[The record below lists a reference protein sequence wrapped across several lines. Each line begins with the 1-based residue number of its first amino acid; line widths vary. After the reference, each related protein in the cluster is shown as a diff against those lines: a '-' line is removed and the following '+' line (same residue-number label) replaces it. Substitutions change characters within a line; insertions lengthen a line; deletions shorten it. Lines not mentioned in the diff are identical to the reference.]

1 MQPDIC
7 KNISW
12 AYGNNHLKECFLN
25 FSKIRDDFSL
35 EKKKSNLTA
44 YLFVQK
50 FFLSAYYMLGSAVPQ

>member
-35 EKKKSNLTA
+35 KKKKAILQLI
-44 YLFVQK
+44 YLYRN
-50 FFLSAYYMLGSAVPQ
+50 SSWVPTTC